1 MTATASGI
9 RSWVAERNFISGV
22 TSGQSSPE
30 SVSTPKRSRLSTVPV
45 V

>member
-1 MTATASGI
+1 MTARASGI
-9 RSWVAERNFISGV
+9 RSWLAERNFISGV